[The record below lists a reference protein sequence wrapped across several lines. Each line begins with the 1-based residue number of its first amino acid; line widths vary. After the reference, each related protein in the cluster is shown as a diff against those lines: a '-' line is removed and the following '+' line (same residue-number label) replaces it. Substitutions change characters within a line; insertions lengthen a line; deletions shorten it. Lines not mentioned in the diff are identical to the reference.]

1 MERFDP
7 EFSDPVDYIVKIT
20 HRIWEQ
26 RGVGLIRERYY
37 DPQTQLR
44 APLGISSSAD
54 AVVAGTL
61 ETLAEF
67 PDRQLLA
74 DDVVIGDKPTGFY
87 SSHRVRSTAT
97 HGGDG
102 RFGKATG
109 RALTMLTI
117 ADCLCRDNRVVEEWL
132 VRDQAGIAR
141 QLGLDP
147 AALGEAAARA
157 NKAMAAP
164 GADAL
169 LARWADPNGLTIVG
183 DQDLAMRVIDAW
195 REIWER
201 ASLDRIALHYD
212 RAVRLEAP
220 GAELH
225 HGAHNLERFLFG
237 LLAAIPDGKFTAHHA
252 IARREPDRPPRVAVR
267 WSYAGRHRGHGRYG
281 APSDAML
288 VLLGISQVEL
298 RGDRILNEWMLV
310 DDTSVFAQIAA
321 ATATRES

>member
-1 MERFDP
+1 MQGFDP
-7 EFSDPVDYIVKIT
+7 EFTDPVDYIVKIT

-26 RGVGLIRERYY
+26 RGIGLIRDRYY
-37 DPQTQLR
+37 DPQTRLR
-44 APLGISSSAD
+44 SPLGVSDSAE

-74 DDVVIGDKPTGFY
+74 DDVVIGAKPVGFY

-97 HGGDG
+97 HAGNG
-102 RFGKATG
+102 RFGAATG
-109 RALTMLTI
+109 RGLTMLTI

-132 VRDQAGIAR
+132 VRDQAGIAL
-141 QLGLDP
+141 QLGADP
-147 AALGEAAARA
+147 VAIGRAAARA
-157 NKAMAAP
+157 NKPMAAP

-169 LARWADPNGLTIVG
+169 LARWLDPAGRTLIG

-195 REIWER
+195 RDIWQG
-201 ASLDRIALHYD
+201 ANLDRIERHYD

-225 HGAHNLERFLFG
+225 HGSHNLERFLFG
-237 LLAAIPDGKFTAHHA
+237 LLAAIPDGKFEAHHA
-252 IARREPDRPPRVAVR
+252 IALREPDRPPRVAVR
-267 WSYAGRHRGHGRYG
+267 WSFAGRHKGHGRYG
-281 APSDAML
+281 APSGAML

-298 RGDRILNEWMLV
+298 RADRILNEWMLV
-310 DDTSVFAQIAA
+310 DDISVHAQIAA
-321 ATATRES
+321 ATAD

>member
-1 MERFDP
+1 MMMQGFDP

-37 DPQTQLR
+37 DPQTRLR
-44 APLGISSSAD
+44 SPLGTSDSAD

-74 DDVVIGDKPTGFY
+74 DDVVIGEKTTGFY

-97 HGGDG
+97 HAGSG
-102 RFGKATG
+102 RFGNATG

-132 VRDQAGIAR
+132 VRDQSGIAL
-141 QLGLDP
+141 QLGADP
-147 AALGEAAARA
+147 VAIGHAAARA
-157 NKAMAAP
+157 NRMMTAP

-169 LARWADPNGLTIVG
+169 LSRWVDPAGLTLLG
-183 DQDLAMRVIDAW
+183 DQDLAQRVIDAW
-195 REIWER
+195 RDIWPG
-201 ASLDRIALHYD
+201 ANLDRIVRHYD

-225 HGAHNLERFLFG
+225 HGSHNLERFLFG

-252 IARREPDRPPRVAVR
+252 IAHREPDRPPRVAVR
-267 WSYAGRHRGHGRYG
+267 WSYAGRHKGHGRYG
-281 APSDAML
+281 APSGAML

-298 RGDRILNEWMLV
+298 RADRILNEWMLV
-310 DDTSVFAQIAA
+310 DDISVHAQIAA
-321 ATATRES
+321 ATAN